1 MVIEKPSDQSLLGR
15 TFDQYQNF
23 MQIAQCVKEA
33 ARQTSIT
40 RPRVL
45 ELYRRPS
52 GLAEYFPEA
61 DLIRYATH
69 TNDQPSL
76 PSPLHLPFPDKSF
89 DACVISDVYE
99 HLPQAQRPELLG
111 EMIRVTSGLVLVGSP
126 VANET
131 VTRCDKIVFD
141 FIWGK
146 YAERFEPLAQHVT
159 FGLEPLEDMVASL
172 KSQGADRVVLLPCNY
187 VYRWIHQLLIYFDLQ
202 HRQPYAGIYE
212 PLTRIYNERLSPY
225 DYREPCYRYL
235 IVVAVDPRLDADVF
249 SQRLTGPR
257 EVPATVAETDGLLL
271 QEFLA
276 INNRA
281 GDALRE
287 KDEEL
292 ARLKVSLAQAHR
304 EIERLANAA
313 EQKNRSAWFKLRS
326 ILFRLQKALSA
337 PARK

>member
-1 MVIEKPSDQSLLGR
+1 MTEKPSDQSLLGR

-45 ELYRRPS
+45 ELYRRAS
-52 GLAEYFPEA
+52 GLAEYLPEA
-61 DLIRYATH
+61 DLIRHATH

-111 EMIRVTSGLVLVGSP
+111 EMIRVTSGLVMVGSP

-146 YAERFEPLAQHVT
+146 YAESFEPLTQHVT

-202 HRQPYAGIYE
+202 HQQPYAGIYE
-212 PLTRIYNERLSPY
+212 PLSRIYNERLSPY

>member
-1 MVIEKPSDQSLLGR
+1 MIEQPSDQSLLGR

-45 ELYRRPS
+45 ELYRRHS

-69 TNDQPSL
+69 TNEQPSL
-76 PSPLHLPFPDKSF
+76 PSPLHLPFTDKSF

-111 EMIRVTSGLVLVGSP
+111 EMIRVTSGLVMVGSP

-146 YAERFEPLAQHVT
+146 YAERFVPLTQHVT
-159 FGLEPLEDMVASL
+159 FGLEPLEDIVASL
-172 KSQGADRVVLLPCNY
+172 KSQGADRVILLPCNY

-202 HRQPYAGIYE
+202 HQQPYAGIYE

-235 IVVAVDPRLDADVF
+235 IVVAVDPQLDADVF

-287 KDEEL
+287 KDEEIV
-292 ARLKVSLAQAHR
+292 RLKESLANVQH

-313 EQKNRSAWFKLRS
+313 VQKNRWGWPKLGS
-326 ILFRLQKALSA
+326 LLSRLRKALSA
-337 PARK
+337 PAMK

>member
-1 MVIEKPSDQSLLGR
+1 MTEKPSDQSLLGR

-33 ARQTSIT
+33 ARQASIV

-45 ELYRRPS
+45 ELYRRAS
-52 GLAEYFPEA
+52 GLAEYLPEA
-61 DLIRYATH
+61 DLIRHATH

-126 VANET
+126 VADET

-146 YAERFEPLAQHVT
+146 YAEKFAPLSQHVT
-159 FGLEPLEDMVASL
+159 FGLEPLEDIVASL

-202 HRQPYAGIYE
+202 HQQPYAGIYE

-249 SQRLTGPR
+249 SGRLTGPR
-257 EVPATVAETDGLLL
+257 EVPETVAETDGLLL

-292 ARLKVSLAQAHR
+292 ARLKESLGNAQH

-313 EQKNRSAWFKLRS
+313 KQKNRSGWFKLRS
-326 ILFRLQKALSA
+326 LLSKL
-337 PARK
+337 PKP

>member
-1 MVIEKPSDQSLLGR
+1 MTEKPSDQSLLGR

-33 ARQTSIT
+33 ARQASIV

-45 ELYRRPS
+45 ELYRRAS
-52 GLAEYFPEA
+52 GLAEYLPEA
-61 DLIRYATH
+61 DLIRHATH

-126 VANET
+126 VADET

-146 YAERFEPLAQHVT
+146 YAEKFAPLSQHVT
-159 FGLEPLEDMVASL
+159 FGLEPLEDIVASL

-202 HRQPYAGIYE
+202 HQQPYAGIYE

-235 IVVAVDPRLDADVF
+235 IVVAVDPRLDANVF
-249 SQRLTGPR
+249 SRRLTGPR
-257 EVPATVAETDGLLL
+257 EVPETVAETDGLLL

-292 ARLKVSLAQAHR
+292 ARLKESLGNAQH

-313 EQKNRSAWFKLRS
+313 KQKNRSGWFKLRS
-326 ILFRLQKALSA
+326 LLSKL
-337 PARK
+337 PKP

>member
-1 MVIEKPSDQSLLGR
+1 MIEKPPDHSLLGR
-15 TFDQYQNF
+15 TFDQYQNY

-40 RPRVL
+40 KPRVL
-45 ELYRRPS
+45 ELYRRAS

-61 DLIRYATH
+61 DLIRHATH

-89 DACVISDVYE
+89 DASVISDVYE

-111 EMIRVTSGLVLVGSP
+111 EMMRVTRGLVMVGSP

-146 YAERFEPLAQHVT
+146 YAERFEPLDQHVT
-159 FGLEPLEDMVASL
+159 FGLEPLEDIVASL
-172 KSQGADRVVLLPCNY
+172 KSQGADRVIPLPCNY

-202 HRQPYAGIYE
+202 HRQPKAGIYE

-235 IVVAVDPRLDADVF
+235 IVVAVDPRLDADIF
-249 SQRLTGPR
+249 SQRMTGPR

-281 GDALRE
+281 GNALRE
-287 KDEEL
+287 KDEEI
-292 ARLKVSLAQAHR
+292 ARLNESLANTRHDM
-304 EIERLANAA
+304 EGLANAA
-313 EQKNRSAWFKLRS
+313 LQKNQRGRFKLRS
-326 ILFRLQKALSA
+326 LLSRLREALSA
-337 PARK
+337 PATK